1 MPVNELNCP
10 SCNAIIDVTSG
21 NVTQCPSCGLKLHR
35 PVKAPTHAG
44 TEPPSVEVPA
54 TPASVNQAG
63 EVFHT
68 HGEKKIQKVGPYRL
82 INLIGKGG
90 MGVVYLGEHST
101 LGRKVGIKFLPERY
115 SGDPYYVERFIR
127 EARSAAFLH
136 HPNIITVHDAG
147 SVDEDVHYIV
157 MEYVQGQ
164 DLAQMLDA
172 GQVFPEEKALNITKT
187 AAAALAYA
195 HEHGLIHRDIKPGN
209 LMLTPSDQLKM
220 GDLGLAIRTDN
231 PDEQSREVIG
241 TPSYMS
247 PEQICNPYHVDARA
261 DIYSLGATLY
271 HLVTGFV
278 PYPGQTVEDILEMQ
292 TKMQLT
298 PPRKVH
304 PELSEETSQLIMKMM
319 SKDATER
326 FQSMNDVVAAIQLI
340 EKRKLDPSA
349 PASGDK
355 QAVALER
362 TMLKLKKGLEGGGS
376 NFPSIIGPMN
386 VISKLS
392 QTGSNVSIDELTD
405 SILSDIALTNKLLKL
420 VNSAFYS
427 TGYSTGGEKITTI
440 SRAILVLGYAQ
451 LRSAALSLTL
461 FQNMESGRKQ
471 PLKEIKEMSVNNF
484 LSGILAKNL
493 AGRIGGIDREEA
505 FICSIFYNL
514 GKLITTF
521 YLIDEKHKVDERV
534 RKDGVHEQIASQSLL
549 GISYEDLGVMIAEQ
563 WNFPE
568 KIVSAMKRPPTMPV
582 PIPTTA
588 IERLRSLAAFSNEL
602 CALLRQLDTPPEK
615 MEMLFQDLLQN
626 FAKCFTIS
634 PEDLAESIQQSLNTL
649 VGFTQLLGFDVDT
662 SSFIEV
668 ESVEKKEDQAAE
680 ST

>member
-10 SCNAIIDVTSG
+10 HCNSSIDVSSG
-21 NVTQCPSCGLKLHR
+21 NVEKCPSCGAGLHR
-35 PVKAPTHAG
+35 PIKAPTHAG
-44 TEPPSVEVPA
+44 TDALAAE
-54 TPASVNQAG
+54 TPAAPAAVNQAG
-63 EVFHT
+63 EVVHT

-82 INLIGKGG
+82 INLIGRGG
-90 MGVVYLGEHST
+90 MGIVYLGEHIT
-101 LGRKVGIKFLPERY
+101 LGRKVAIKFLPERY
-115 SGDPYYVERFIR
+115 SADPYYVERFIR

-157 MEYVQGQ
+157 MEFVQGQ
-164 DLAQMLDA
+164 DLAQLLDA
-172 GQVFPEEKALNITKT
+172 GEVFPEEKALSMTKT
-187 AAAALAYA
+187 AASALAYA

-209 LMLTPSDQLKM
+209 LMLMPSGQLKM

-278 PYPGQTVEDILEMQ
+278 PYPGQTLEDILEMQ

-298 PPRKVH
+298 SPRKVH
-304 PELSEETSQLIMKMM
+304 PELSEETSQLIVKMM

-340 EKRKLDPSA
+340 EKRKLDPAA

-362 TMLKLKKGLEGGGS
+362 TMLKMKKGLEGGGS

-392 QTGSNVSIDELTD
+392 QTGSNVSIDDLTD

-427 TGYSTGGEKITTI
+427 TGYSTGGEKIATI
-440 SRAILVLGYAQ
+440 SRAILVLGFAQ

-484 LSGILAKNL
+484 LSGILAKNI
-493 AGRIGGIDREEA
+493 AWRVGGIDREEA
-505 FICSIFYNL
+505 FICSVFYNL

-521 YLIDEKHKVDERV
+521 YLIDEKHKIDERI

-549 GISYEDLGVMIAEQ
+549 GISYEDLGIMMAEQ

-568 KIVSAMKRPPTMPV
+568 KIVSAMRRSQTMPV
-582 PIPTTA
+582 PVPTNT
-588 IERLRSLAAFSNEL
+588 IERLRGIAAFANEL
-602 CALLRQLDTPPEK
+602 CALLRKTDTAPET
-615 MEMLFQDLLQN
+615 MESLFQELMHN
-626 FAKCFTIS
+626 FERCFTIS
-634 PEDLAESIQQSLNTL
+634 PEDLAEVIQQSLNNL
-649 VGFTQLLGFDVDT
+649 VGFTQLLGFDVET
-662 SSFIEV
+662 SNFIEV
-668 ESVEKKEDQAAE
+668 ESVEKKDEPAQ
-680 ST
+680 S